1 MVFDP
6 TDGRVPGG
14 QTETTRFTVTISD
27 GTVTSSDNATIVTVT
42 STAPANTA
50 PALSGVVT
58 NQTLSERGTLQLFS
72 AVSYVDPDP
81 GQTATLTVSLDAT
94 TLGGFTNLAGFVD
107 SGNGTYTFTGTA
119 TTAQDALRGLVFSPT
134 QHQVEP
140 GQSATTKV
148 TVTYSDGQ
156 SAAQASE
163 AHITI
168 QAENTAPVLAG
179 ASSSSVID
187 TSTVKPFAT
196 MTVSDPDKSA
206 TGTVTVR
213 LDDSAK
219 GSFTTLGG
227 FTSLGGGVYTFSG
240 TPAAA
245 QDALRAMV
253 FDPTD
258 GRLPSGQSDAARFTV
273 TISDGTTTTT
283 DSNTTVMITSSVVAN
298 TAPTLSGLA
307 TTQSLSERATIR
319 PFANASYT
327 DPDHSQTA
335 TVQISLDK
343 ITLGS
348 FTTLAGFVDGGNG
361 TYTFTGSA
369 AAAQAALRDLVFTPA
384 QYQAVPGQSSTAKLT
399 VSYTDG
405 SAAIKTGT
413 TSLAIQAEN
422 TAPVLSGTASSTVV
436 DTKTVKPFGLIAL
449 YDPDKGAMETVTV
462 QLDDPAKGTFS
473 SLGGFTDQG
482 SGVYT
487 YTGTAANARVALR
500 SMFFNPTDGRVAA
513 GQSDVAQ
520 FTVSIFDG
528 TTTVVDTS
536 TTVTIVSSTPA
547 NTAPVLSGLVA
558 SQAVNETAT
567 LRPFADVT
575 FTDPDASQTATV
587 QVQLSSSSY
596 GSFTTLAGFVDGG
609 GFYTFSGS
617 AAAAQ
622 EALRSLVFAPADHLA
637 VPGAATSL
645 KLSVNYTDN
654 VAGIKTSST
663 TVSVQAENTAPVL
676 AGATSSSVT
685 DTKTVR
691 PFAMMTVGDPD
702 VNALETVTVKLDD
715 PAKGT
720 FTTLGGFTSA
730 GEGIYTY
737 SGKPSAAQAALR
749 SMVFNPTDGRIA
761 QGQSE
766 YAQFTVTVSDGM
778 VAAFDD
784 KTKVLV
790 SGTAPQAQT
799 LFASSLA
806 A

>member
-42 STAPANTA
+42 STAPSNTA
-50 PALSGVVT
+50 PALSGIVA

-156 SAAQASE
+156 AAAQASE

-219 GSFTTLGG
+219 GS
-227 FTSLGGGVYTFSG
+227 
-240 TPAAA
+240 
-245 QDALRAMV
+245 
-253 FDPTD
+253 
-258 GRLPSGQSDAARFTV
+258 
-273 TISDGTTTTT
+273 
-283 DSNTTVMITSSVVAN
+283 
-298 TAPTLSGLA
+298 
-307 TTQSLSERATIR
+307 
-319 PFANASYT
+319 
-327 DPDHSQTA
+327 
-335 TVQISLDK
+335 
-343 ITLGS
+343 
-348 FTTLAGFVDGGNG
+348 
-361 TYTFTGSA
+361 
-369 AAAQAALRDLVFTPA
+369 
-384 QYQAVPGQSSTAKLT
+384 
-399 VSYTDG
+399 
-405 SAAIKTGT
+405 
-413 TSLAIQAEN
+413 
-422 TAPVLSGTASSTVV
+422 
-436 DTKTVKPFGLIAL
+436 
-449 YDPDKGAMETVTV
+449 
-462 QLDDPAKGTFS
+462 
-473 SLGGFTDQG
+473 
-482 SGVYT
+482 
-487 YTGTAANARVALR
+487 
-500 SMFFNPTDGRVAA
+500 
-513 GQSDVAQ
+513 
-520 FTVSIFDG
+520 
-528 TTTVVDTS
+528 
-536 TTVTIVSSTPA
+536 
-547 NTAPVLSGLVA
+547 
-558 SQAVNETAT
+558 
-567 LRPFADVT
+567 
-575 FTDPDASQTATV
+575 
-587 QVQLSSSSY
+587 
-596 GSFTTLAGFVDGG
+596 
-609 GFYTFSGS
+609 
-617 AAAAQ
+617 
-622 EALRSLVFAPADHLA
+622 
-637 VPGAATSL
+637 
-645 KLSVNYTDN
+645 
-654 VAGIKTSST
+654 
-663 TVSVQAENTAPVL
+663 
-676 AGATSSSVT
+676 
-685 DTKTVR
+685 
-691 PFAMMTVGDPD
+691 
-702 VNALETVTVKLDD
+702 
-715 PAKGT
+715 